1 MLVIVLFLLSGF
13 YAVYFKGFYI
23 DLYPNQ
29 PITTSFQTNG
39 KDILVQNK
47 EEQYEP
53 ILIKG
58 VDLPSSTANHYATD
72 YAIDYKTYMRWFQL
86 ISEMGANAIRIYT
99 IYDDTFYN
107 AFYDYNINRE
117 NHCIYYKD
125 FKYHNGPIILKMML
139 IAKIF
144 MTA

>member
-39 KDILVQNK
+39 KDILIQNK

-58 VDLPSSTANHYATD
+58 VDLPSSTVNHYATD

-117 NHCIYYKD
+117 KPLYLLQ
-125 FKYHNGPIILKMML
+125 GQWSQLSILD
-139 IAKIF
+139 
-144 MTA
+144 